1 MQLIKSPGWAADGV
15 REPVQELPADVRG
28 RPRPQPLPRE
38 DPLDVR
44 AEPLLARGRLQ
55 HPRRR
60 VLSPRIL
67 PPRGAHRDAPGEG
80 YLLTTYDTFNANS
93 ITSLHKISLT
103 ITPAFCES
111 PFCARTAVLWL

>member
-1 MQLIKSPGWAADGV
+1 MTDEQLIKSPGWAADRV

-60 VLSPRIL
+60 VLRTRIL
-67 PPRGAHRDAPGEG
+67 PPRGAHRDATGAC
-80 YLLTTYDTFNANS
+80 YSFSYHHT
-93 ITSLHKISLT
+93 
-103 ITPAFCES
+103 
-111 PFCARTAVLWL
+111 

>member
-1 MQLIKSPGWAADGV
+1 MQLIKSLGWAADGV

-55 HPRRR
+55 HHRRR
-60 VLSPRIL
+60 VLRPRIL
-67 PPRGAHRDAPGEG
+67 PPRGPHRDAPGEVNRELTVCLFMCHIS
-80 YLLTTYDTFNANS
+80 YLQ
-93 ITSLHKISLT
+93 
-103 ITPAFCES
+103 FC
-111 PFCARTAVLWL
+111 